1 VRALKEIIEKA
12 LPVEKAL
19 EYEHEVSQD
28 MGRTPDSAARFRSAA
43 ERVLGLRNP

>member
-1 VRALKEIIEKA
+1 LKDIIERA
-12 LPVEKAL
+12 LPVDKAL
-19 EYEHEVSQD
+19 EYEHEVNQG